1 MKAYEIIK
9 QHDLKDCGACALL
22 SIIRHYGG
30 DMPLEKVRMDRKQ
43 ELYKQAINLLKYI
56 ELAINNDDHYK
67 IIRKQVLDLAN
78 NILRIDEE

>member
-1 MKAYEIIK
+1 MLFLEMFMY
-9 QHDLKDCGACALL
+9 
-22 SIIRHYGG
+22 
-30 DMPLEKVRMDRKQ
+30 MEKVKMDRKQ

>member
-1 MKAYEIIK
+1 MY
-9 QHDLKDCGACALL
+9 
-22 SIIRHYGG
+22 
-30 DMPLEKVRMDRKQ
+30 MEKVKMDRKQ

-67 IIRKQVLDLAN
+67 IIRKQVLDIAN

>member
-1 MKAYEIIK
+1 MLFLEMFMY
-9 QHDLKDCGACALL
+9 
-22 SIIRHYGG
+22 
-30 DMPLEKVRMDRKQ
+30 MEKVRMDRKQ

>member
-1 MKAYEIIK
+1 MLFLEMFMY
-9 QHDLKDCGACALL
+9 
-22 SIIRHYGG
+22 
-30 DMPLEKVRMDRKQ
+30 MEKVKMDRKQ

-78 NILRIDEE
+78 NILRIDE